1 MVMEGCWL
9 DPRRALI
16 QGKQKLNLS
25 KYANYTM
32 HNKMAK
38 VNQWRAGQLDSSF
51 DMIQNMQF
59 FIQNLHKMC
68 TQN

>member
-1 MVMEGCWL
+1 
-9 DPRRALI
+9 
-16 QGKQKLNLS
+16 
-25 KYANYTM
+25 
-32 HNKMAK
+32 MAK

-68 TQN
+68 TQNWTTMTNVIQYK